1 MPLWVH
7 NKAVADLQPP
17 FLIYQPPLQ
26 QKFSKIINVF
36 ENFCYLYHKFETT
49 VSVKKKIIACELLV
63 ISIIAIAS
71 FAVQHLVGDI
81 PVELFSFPLNIL
93 IIALWLAALVWLY
106 RARHTSRVTQSLLS
120 MRATILALLLM
131 VALGIL
137 FGLQHSPKTSA
148 WPTATAL
155 LFILSHLSL
164 ITLRGLRDGRGKLR
178 IRFILNHLGLILAL
192 GAGFWG
198 AADREELRVVVE
210 RDMPTNIAYT
220 KTGSRTILDYEIV
233 MTDFA
238 IEYFDTGTPSSFEAS
253 VVVDN
258 KPTTLRVNHP
268 YNRTWTETIYLI
280 SYDTEQPAKARY
292 CIVEV
297 VREPWRWLTVAGILM
312 LIMGAILMFIQGKKR
327 G

>member
-1 MPLWVH
+1 M
-7 NKAVADLQPP
+7 
-17 FLIYQPPLQ
+17 
-26 QKFSKIINVF
+26 
-36 ENFCYLYHKFETT
+36 
-49 VSVKKKIIACELLV
+49 VSVKNKIIARELLV
-63 ISIIAIAS
+63 ISMIAIAS
-71 FAVQHLVGDI
+71 FVVQHFVGNI
-81 PVELFSFPLNIL
+81 PAELFSFPLNAL

-106 RARHTSRVTQSLLS
+106 RTRQTSRVTQSLLS
-120 MRATILALLLM
+120 MRAMILALLLM
-131 VALGIL
+131 VVLGIL
-137 FGLQHSPKTSA
+137 FGLQRAPQTSA
-148 WPTATAL
+148 WPTAAAI

-220 KTGSRTILDYEIV
+220 KAGGRTILDYEIA
-233 MTDFA
+233 MNDFA
-238 IEYFDTGTPSSFEAS
+238 IEYFDTGTPSSFEATVS
-253 VVVDN
+253 VDN
-258 KPTTLRVNHP
+258 KDVTLRVNHP
-268 YNRTWTETIYLI
+268 YNRTWAETIYLI
-280 SYDTEQPAKARY
+280 SYDTEQPDKARY

-312 LIMGAILMFIQGKKR
+312 LMMGAILMFIQGKKR